1 MDSNLDLD
9 RDGLR
14 EQPLSADE
22 KQLLSEYFQLEGKRQ
37 YDNYRTMLTLQY
49 GRAPGDL
56 FQFVNLPRETV
67 EALSDKQLSLE
78 LAQRDHWINLI
89 QTVHDRFYDD
99 NPSLPEIEM
108 WTQMAMEKHALVEIE
123 TGQEEYRKVLQFA
136 QQRQTQLL
144 AQLGEQVAKQYDK
157 NLDLFYKL
165 LEIDGIQKN
174 LILFS

>member
-1 MDSNLDLD
+1 MSSNIDLD

-49 GRAPGDL
+49 GRAPRDL

-67 EALSDKQLSLE
+67 EELSDKQLSLE
-78 LAQRDHWINLI
+78 LAQRDHWINLM
-89 QTVHDRFYDD
+89 QTVHDQFYDEK
-99 NPSLPEIEM
+99 PSLPEIEM
-108 WTQMAMEKHALVEIE
+108 WTHVSMEKHALVQIE
-123 TGQEEYRKVLQFA
+123 TGQEEYRDVLQFS

-144 AQLGEQVAKQYDK
+144 AQLGEQRSQRMGNNV
-157 NLDLFYKL
+157 DLFYKL
-165 LEIDGIQKN
+165 LDIDGIQKN
-174 LILFS
+174 LILF